1 MGQEFGFW
9 KRDPEFWAGSL
20 YNLHI
25 GGSTIPSTS
34 LIKSEVQDLSLQLCD
49 VLYQWLH
56 QTRSI
61 PSALT
66 RMDCLSTEVYS
77 WLQCS
82 RFQFPNILQEANSL
96 SVKLILNSE
105 STPQIPKDG
114 LYISYPL
121 SNPCHF
127 NSHELFANIAVMQH
141 SHWYTWIWVQF
152 KSRLFSSRLEGSIWF
167 TFLYDYFM
175 EENFNFRSFYH
186 SSIKSWIT

>member
-9 KRDPEFWAGSL
+9 KRDPVFWAGSL
-20 YNLHI
+20 YKLHI
-25 GGSTIPSTS
+25 GGSTITSTS

-49 VLYQWLH
+49 VLYQWLY

-61 PSALT
+61 TSALT

-82 RFQFPNILQEANSL
+82 RFQFPNILQGANSL

-121 SNPCHF
+121 RNPCHF
-127 NSHELFANIAVMQH
+127 DSRELFANIPVMQP
-141 SHWYTWIWVQF
+141 SH
-152 KSRLFSSRLEGSIWF
+152 
-167 TFLYDYFM
+167 
-175 EENFNFRSFYH
+175 
-186 SSIKSWIT
+186 